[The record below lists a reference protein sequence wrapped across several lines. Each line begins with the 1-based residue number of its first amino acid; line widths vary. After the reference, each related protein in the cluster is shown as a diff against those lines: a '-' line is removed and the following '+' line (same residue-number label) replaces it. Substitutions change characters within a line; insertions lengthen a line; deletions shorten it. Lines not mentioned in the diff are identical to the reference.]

1 MNMTIRKNR
10 SQRHGFILSAIYS
23 AQGTLNI
30 FGKQSKSAIR
40 ITASMWIGRRCFM
53 LKIRLQGT
61 VKDIRW
67 FKRLLESHPEIRV
80 LSVSEIFSNK
90 GTNRYFRSY
99 AEVEKTEKKEE
110 ER

>member
-1 MNMTIRKNR
+1 
-10 SQRHGFILSAIYS
+10 
-23 AQGTLNI
+23 
-30 FGKQSKSAIR
+30 
-40 ITASMWIGRRCFM
+40 M

-61 VKDIRW
+61 LKDIRW
-67 FKRLLESHPEIRV
+67 F
-80 LSVSEIFSNK
+80 VSEIFSNK

>member
-1 MNMTIRKNR
+1 
-10 SQRHGFILSAIYS
+10 
-23 AQGTLNI
+23 
-30 FGKQSKSAIR
+30 
-40 ITASMWIGRRCFM
+40 M

-67 FKRLLESHPEIRV
+67 FKRLLERRPEIRV
-80 LSVSEIFSNK
+80 LQVSEIFSNK
-90 GTNRYFRSY
+90 GTNRYFRFY